1 MLLESQKRAMRK
13 YYHNHKEEIAEKR
26 REYYKAYN
34 ATRPK
39 VEITE
44 EARIA
49 HRDYM
54 REYRRRVKNMVEPLP
69 QKVSY
74 LDTLE

>member
-13 YYHNHKEEIAEKR
+13 HDHKHTEELAEKR
-26 REYYKAYN
+26 REYYKSYN

-54 REYRRRVKNMVEPLP
+54 REYRQRAKNMVEPLP